1 MLNLKEQ
8 DKTANY
14 KKSPA
19 GRRGVCITNKI
30 FNDGKDTSK
39 NFLLQA
45 KSKKSARPATTSD

>member
-1 MLNLKEQ
+1 MRILKKQ
-8 DKTANY
+8 GKIAN

-39 NFLLQA
+39 NFLLQE
-45 KSKKSARPATTSD
+45 KDKKSTRHRTTSD